1 MTYAVIMAGGS
12 GTRFWPKSTKA
23 LPKQFLN
30 LFGENTMIQET
41 VERLKGEIEPANVL
55 VVTNDSYVSIVEA
68 QLPNVRKD
76 HIIGEPVAKNTAP
89 CVAAAAAI
97 MNKLDPDSV
106 MVVLPADHQITNDKA
121 FLKILNTAVETAKSE
136 NSLVTIGI
144 EPNRPETGYGY
155 ICYEKNSELKKAGN
169 PVYSVKNFTEKPN
182 REKAEEFLE
191 SGNYLWNSGM
201 FIWKT
206 ETILN
211 AFKKYLPE
219 ISKLTKKL
227 QDSDLT
233 QEDINQFYQAC
244 PSISIDYGIMEKAET
259 VHVVPGEFGW
269 NDVGS
274 WTAVHELSDKDDEG
288 NAFGNAKIT
297 IVDSSQN
304 LVHTESGK
312 MVSLVGV
319 DNVAV
324 VETEKAILVVNL
336 KKAQGVKEVV
346 EELKSNPE
354 LNEFL

>member
-1 MTYAVIMAGGS
+1 
-12 GTRFWPKSTKA
+12 
-23 LPKQFLN
+23 
-30 LFGENTMIQET
+30 MIQET
-41 VERLKGEIEPANVL
+41 VERLKGEIEPENVL
-55 VVTNDSYVSIVEA
+55 VVTNDDYVSIVED

-106 MVVLPADHQITNDKA
+106 MVVLPADHQITNRVA
-121 FLKILNTAVETAKSE
+121 FLNILNSAVETAKSE

-155 ICYEKNSELKKAGN
+155 ICYEENSKMDKAGN
-169 PVYSVKNFTEKPN
+169 PVYSVKNFTEKPD
-182 REKAEEFLE
+182 RIKAEEFLE

-201 FIWKT
+201 FVWKT

-211 AFKKYLPE
+211 AFKKYLPDLF
-219 ISKLTKKL
+219 KLTVKL
-227 QDSDLT
+227 QASDLA

-274 WTAVHELSDKDDEG
+274 WTAVHELSDKDENG
-288 NAFGNAKIT
+288 NAFAEAKVS

-304 LVHTESGK
+304 FIHTESGK
-312 MVSLVGV
+312 LVSLVGI

-324 VETEKAILVVNL
+324 VETDKAILVVNL

-354 LNEFL
+354 LKNFL

>member
-12 GTRFWPKSTKA
+12 GTRFWPKSTKEM
-23 LPKQFLN
+23 PKQFLN
-30 LFGENTMIQET
+30 LFGDKTMIQET
-41 VERLKGEIEPANVL
+41 VSRLEGAIEPENVL
-55 VVTNDSYVSIVEA
+55 VVTNDNYVPIVEA
-68 QLPNVRKD
+68 QLSDVRKD

-97 MNKLDPDSV
+97 LNKMDPDSV
-106 MVVLPADHQITNDKA
+106 MVVLPADHQITKRKA
-121 FLKILNTAVETAKSE
+121 FLDILNTAVETAQTE
-136 NSLVTIGI
+136 DSLVTIGI

-155 ICYEKNSELKKAGN
+155 ICYNASSKMEKSGN

-182 REKAEEFLE
+182 REKAEEFLD

-201 FIWKT
+201 FVWKT
-206 ETILN
+206 DTILK
-211 AFKKYLPE
+211 AFKKYLPDVY
-219 ISKLTKKL
+219 KLTQKL
-227 QDSDLT
+227 HASDLS
-233 QEDINQFYQAC
+233 QSDINQFYQAC

-274 WTAVHELSDKDDEG
+274 WTAVHELSDKDENG
-288 NAFGNAKIT
+288 NSTGGAKIS

-304 LVHTESGK
+304 LIHTESGK
-312 MVSLVGV
+312 LVSLVGV

-324 VETEKAILVVNL
+324 VETDKAILVVNL

-354 LNEFL
+354 LKEFL

>member
-30 LFGENTMIQET
+30 LFGERTMIQET
-41 VERLKGEIEPANVL
+41 VERLKGEIEPENVL
-55 VVTNDSYVSIVEA
+55 VVTNDNYVSIVEE
-68 QLPNVRKD
+68 QLPNVRKE

-97 MNKLDPDSV
+97 MNRLDPDSV
-106 MVVLPADHQITNDKA
+106 MVVLPADHQIANEKA

-155 ICYEKNSELKKAGN
+155 ICYEKNSELNKAGN
-169 PVYSVKNFTEKPN
+169 SVYSVKNFTEKPS

-227 QDSDLT
+227 QDSDLS
-233 QEDINQFYQAC
+233 QGDINQFYHAC

-274 WTAVHELSDKDDEG
+274 WTAVHELSDKDEKG

-324 VETEKAILVVNL
+324 VETDKAILVVNL

-354 LNEFL
+354 LKKFL